1 MITQFKIKGIEQ
13 TNGILFLFAPSDI
26 SKKNWQIA
34 RFANFLAFHAI

>member
-26 SKKNWQIA
+26 SKKIGKLLDLPI
-34 RFANFLAFHAI
+34 F